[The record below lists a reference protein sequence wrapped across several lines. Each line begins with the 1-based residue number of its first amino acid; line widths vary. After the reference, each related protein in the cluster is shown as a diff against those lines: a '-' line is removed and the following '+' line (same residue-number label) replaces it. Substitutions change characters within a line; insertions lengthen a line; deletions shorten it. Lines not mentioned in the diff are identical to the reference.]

1 MSNAAHLA
9 TDRFLSNAATLSD
22 ANIVA
27 ASAALRTFARFRAAG
42 VSHRGAWRGL
52 HARLDDVLV
61 GLYLVDRALAYEV
74 LTAKLYAGHRVDR
87 HPGFVRAS
95 ATDAAASAVD

>member
-1 MSNAAHLA
+1 MSNEAHLA
-9 TDRFLSNAATLSD
+9 
-22 ANIVA
+22 A
-27 ASAALRTFARFRAAG
+27 ASAALRTFERFRTVG

-52 HARLDDVLV
+52 HARITEVLY
-61 GLYLVDRALAYEV
+61 GLYLVSPALAYEV

-95 ATDAAASAVD
+95 SADAAASVD